1 MSKIDHSLFSADKH
15 ALEKEYEVCPKCG
28 SELVI
33 RNSKTGPFLGCASYP
48 ACDFIRPLAHHDS
61 NEIKILE
68 DSACPECA
76 KPLVVKNGRYGMFI
90 GCTGYPQC
98 HYIAH
103 DDEPKKDEAELPA
116 CPKCK
121 KGQLVARS
129 NKFGK
134 TFYSCDCYPSCKY
147 TLNNKPVAQPCPKC
161 GWPIVIEKKMAN
173 GTVLQCPQK
182 SCLHKLTNTD

>member
-1 MSKIDHSLFSADKH
+1 
-15 ALEKEYEVCPKCG
+15 
-28 SELVI
+28 
-33 RNSKTGPFLGCASYP
+33 
-48 ACDFIRPLAHHDS
+48 
-61 NEIKILE
+61 
-68 DSACPECA
+68 
-76 KPLVVKNGRYGMFI
+76 GMFI
-90 GCTGYPQC
+90 GCTGYPEC

-103 DDEPKKDEAELPA
+103 DDEPNNNDDVLPG

-147 TLNNKPVAQPCPKC
+147 TLNNKPIAKPCPKC
-161 GWPIVIEKKMAN
+161 DWPLVIEKKMAN

-182 SCLHKLTNTD
+182 SCLHKLTTTD